1 MNHCKYCNK
10 EIPEKTVK
18 GTPRTFC
25 NKSCARKHYC
35 ENNPEK
41 VKQAGRKSFETI
53 RDTKPEVLK
62 HRGRTTP
69 KKRKAYDEMKE
80 NGHYQKMSK
89 LGKVTMFEKYGD
101 YFIREKERETKIAN
115 GKWLDYSIFDF
126 DEVKRYTRAVRKLT
140 RDLYGSAGY
149 GYHWDHI
156 VPISKAFILKIP
168 PEILCKKENIRK
180 MKAEENLSK
189 GNKITSEALL
199 ILENWGIS
207 ADDLF

>member
-1 MNHCKYCNK
+1 MNYCKYCNK

-25 NKSCARKHYC
+25 NKSCARKYYC

-69 KKRKAYDEMKE
+69 KKKKAFEKMQE
-80 NGHYQKMSK
+80 SGHYKKMSVK
-89 LGKVTMFEKYGD
+89 GQKTLLEKYGD
-101 YFIREKERETKIAN
+101 YFNREKERETKIAN
-115 GKWLDYSIFDF
+115 GKWLDYSKFDF
-126 DEVKRYTRAVRKLT
+126 DEVKKYTRAVRKLT
-140 RDLYGSAGY
+140 RDLYGSAGA

-156 VPISKAFILKIP
+156 VPISKAFILGIP
-168 PEILCKKENIRK
+168 PETLCKKENIKK
-180 MKAEENLSK
+180 MKEKENLSK
-189 GNKITSEALL
+189 GNKITTDALL
-199 ILENWGIS
+199 LLENWGYS
-207 ADDLF
+207 TDDLF